1 MRLDAEDKN
10 MLMLRSPYYYH
21 KSASHALY
29 TNSMASR
36 REPEVKMVVTFVAS
50 HVELGVHY
58 AAASMRFSSKQ
69 RCFLLRGAEAYS
81 PAPQLGNVRAS

>member
-1 MRLDAEDKN
+1 
-10 MLMLRSPYYYH
+10 
-21 KSASHALY
+21 
-29 TNSMASR
+29 
-36 REPEVKMVVTFVAS
+36 MVVTFVAS